1 MSEEEMVPPVEEE
14 LAAAAAGD
22 GGIEDDGESDV
33 VIQDTDIVFDCPH
46 CGHNLAI
53 DYRGAGLQINC
64 VNCGESLLVPIP
76 DGMKIND
83 LDLEPGEI
91 LKQLFATRRNL
102 QKTELRAAMLEER
115 LAEQTGYRESVE
127 ARLAALRMQVEEMRQ
142 YCLQQQTA
150 NGKLLALIDVL
161 AGASDES
168 GAAPAEPA

>member
-1 MSEEEMVPPVEEE
+1 MAALKTTARAMSSFKIPILFSIVRT
-14 LAAAAAGD
+14 AGT
-22 GGIEDDGESDV
+22 IWPST
-33 VIQDTDIVFDCPH
+33 I
-46 CGHNLAI
+46 
-53 DYRGAGLQINC
+53 AGLQINC